1 MGVNDM
7 KKIVTFA
14 AVVGGAL
21 ALAACGAKKEEAPAE
36 AAATE
41 AAPAEEAPA
50 ATDEAAAAADGLDPT
65 GNPIGMDKPAA
76 GADSMSADSEA
87 PAAE

>member
-1 MGVNDM
+1 M
-7 KKIVTFA
+7 KKIVTV
-14 AVVGGAL
+14 AVLAGGAL

-36 AAATE
+36 PAETE
-41 AAPAEEAPA
+41 MMAPAEETPA
-50 ATDEAAAAADGLDPT
+50 ATDDAAAAAEDLDPT

-76 GADSMSADSEA
+76 ADAMPAEGEA